1 VKLQDAIKGYLL
13 DGQVR
18 NLSEKTLIWYKQ
30 KLHHLAAVLEE
41 DQGVTELEQVL
52 SAHLRAFVLRVQQT
66 KSHENNPMRPTQ
78 EKDVSLLTVKGYV
91 QVLKTFFGWCVEEE
105 LLNNSP
111 AQRLKLPKVPAYLV
125 MAITPDQLRE
135 MLAACDTK
143 TRLGFRDY
151 ALLLVMLDTGV
162 RVSELQGLT
171 VDQVQEDYIV
181 VFGKGRK
188 EREIGISPEVRKLLW
203 KYLAK
208 YRRPASPEIR
218 EVFLNR
224 WGQPL
229 TINGIEQI
237 VRRIK
242 KRAGVDKLRVSPHTF
257 RHTFARMF
265 LERGG
270 EVYRLSRLMGHTDV
284 KVTEKY
290 LKDFTSREARQ
301 GQSRFSPVE
310 GLDLNRAK
318 RARKRGRKEDE

>member
-1 VKLQDAIKGYLL
+1 MKVQDAIKGYLL

-41 DQGVTELEQVL
+41 EQGVTELEQVL
-52 SAHLRAFVLRVQQT
+52 PAHLRAFVLRVQQT

-78 EKDVSLLTVKGYV
+78 EKGVSLLTVKGYV
-91 QVLKTFFGWCVEEE
+91 QVLKTFFAWCVEEE
-105 LLNNSP
+105 LLSSSP

-125 MAITPDQLRE
+125 MTVTTDQLHE

-151 ALLLVMLDTGV
+151 VLLLVLLDTGV

-171 VDQVQEDYIV
+171 IDQVQEDYIV

-208 YRRPASPEIR
+208 YRHPATPAIR

-224 WGQPL
+224 WGEPL
-229 TINGIEQI
+229 TVNGIEQI

-242 KRAGVDKLRVSPHTF
+242 ERAGVDKIRVSPHTF

-310 GLDLNRAK
+310 GLGLNRTK
-318 RARKRGRKEDE
+318 RTRKGEDKRK